1 MLSPVSRKTIV
12 NKNKPK
18 KTTVLIFCYPKN
30 DNMHIILIKRL
41 VYIGFHSGEISFPRG
56 KFDNQDKNLQHTT
69 LREFYEELEVKLIFK
84 KKLTKFTPQYI
95 TKLF

>member
-41 VYIGFHSGEISFPRG
+41 VYIGFHSGEIIFPRG